1 MKKIGILGGGFGI
14 YGYMPCFLQINYE
27 VYTLNKYQSFINSRK
42 ELSQYQNSINFVS
55 TEKKLLNNV
64 DYLVIARDPIS
75 QRKLIQSLTKKYTHI
90 FLEKPLAEENNFQEN
105 TLNYLEKEKQSFSIF
120 YTFHY
125 LNWYK
130 DLKNIIYSYDSFNI
144 SIDWYIFKSKN
155 NFNSWKYN
163 KILGGGIG
171 RYYGIHFFDLID
183 NYDNFIFSVHNSID
197 EFYLIIKDPSEEKK
211 LSIRIKLSKKNSFT
225 IKNDNLVILDT
236 EDPIGIVQPNE
247 EDPRV
252 KIIKDYVLDTPRSAH
267 NLEAKVL
274 TWLKLTESS

>member
-14 YGYMPCFLQINYE
+14 YGYMPSFLQINFE
-27 VYTLNKYQSFINSRK
+27 VYTLNKYQRFIKSRK

-105 TLNYLEKEKQSFSIF
+105 TLNYLEEEEQSFSIF

-130 DLKNIIYSYDSFNI
+130 DLKNIINSYDSFDI
-144 SIDWYIFKSKN
+144 SIDWYILKSKN
-155 NFNSWKYN
+155 NLNSWKYN

-183 NYDNFIFSVHNSID
+183 IYDNFIFSVHNSND
-197 EFYLIIKDPSEEKK
+197 EFYLIIKDPLEEKK
-211 LSIRIKLSKKNSFT
+211 LSIKIKLSKKSSFT
-225 IKNDNLVILDT
+225 IKNDNLVIIDT
-236 EDPIGIVQPNE
+236 EDPIGSIQPDQ

-252 KIIKDYVLDTPRSAH
+252 KLIKEYVLDTPKSSL
-267 NLEAKVL
+267 NSEAKVL